1 MCSEDRRMP
10 CLPSFE
16 AIIFDMDGV
25 LLDTQS
31 VMTELEW
38 EAAGI
43 FNIQIS
49 DEFLHRIIGQTE
61 QAVDCIMQET
71 FGPDFPCSRYRAEFR
86 KLFDEHV
93 DKHGLRLKPGV
104 LEMLEWCQRAD
115 VPTAVATSTPQL
127 RAESHLARAGIQSR
141 FQAVIGG
148 DMVQRGKPAPDIFL
162 LAASRLNV
170 EPGECL
176 AIEDSHNG
184 VRSSCTAGLITV
196 MVPDCMPITEEM
208 RNLAHLIAHSL
219 HELRGY
225 ASITRPSQP
234 G

>member
-1 MCSEDRRMP
+1 
-10 CLPSFE
+10 
-16 AIIFDMDGV
+16 
-25 LLDTQS
+25 
-31 VMTELEW
+31 MTELEW

-127 RAESHLARAGIQSR
+127 RAELTLPELVSSQGFKQLSVGIWFNVGASLLQIS
-141 FQAVIGG
+141 
-148 DMVQRGKPAPDIFL
+148 L
-162 LAASRLNV
+162 LALV
-170 EPGECL
+170 
-176 AIEDSHNG
+176 D
-184 VRSSCTAGLITV
+184 
-196 MVPDCMPITEEM
+196 
-208 RNLAHLIAHSL
+208 
-219 HELRGY
+219 
-225 ASITRPSQP
+225 
-234 G
+234 